1 MDAKDNSSA
10 YFARAISSACKMF
23 IKLTKDCFKLKDD
36 FEGGLEGQV
45 AEAEAGNTT
54 NESNLEAAMLVF
66 Q

>member
-1 MDAKDNSSA
+1 MQWRKAQF
-10 YFARAISSACKMF
+10 FARAMSYMYKMF

-36 FEGGLEGQV
+36 FEGGLEDQV
-45 AEAEAGNTT
+45 AETEAGNTT

>member
-1 MDAKDNSSA
+1 MEKSTV
-10 YFARAISSACKMF
+10 YFARAISYMYKMF

-45 AEAEAGNTT
+45 AEAEAGNAT
-54 NESNLEAAMLVF
+54 NESNLETAMLVF

>member
-1 MDAKDNSSA
+1 V
-10 YFARAISSACKMF
+10 F